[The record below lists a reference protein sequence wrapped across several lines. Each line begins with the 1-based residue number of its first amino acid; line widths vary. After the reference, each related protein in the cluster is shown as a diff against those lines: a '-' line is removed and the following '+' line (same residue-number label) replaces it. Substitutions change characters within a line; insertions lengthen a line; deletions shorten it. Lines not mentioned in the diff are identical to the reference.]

1 MPIVYTVQTYRKRSQ
16 TDNLD
21 VQYIKGNLI
30 MFLLLLHE
38 KKYTDILM
46 IIL

>member
-1 MPIVYTVQTYRKRSQ
+1 MLVVYPVQTYRKRSQ

-21 VQYIKGNLI
+21 VQYIKANLI
-30 MFLLLLHE
+30 MFLLLLH
-38 KKYTDILM
+38 KKNYTDILM